1 MNPHGG
7 FFLLPTSRAF
17 REGLPRRP
25 SAAAR
30 TGSLPRPTNTN
41 VSRGLAIAR
50 VILCTRVTAPNGKSS
65 TLRCVRIIPRLIPIE
80 AILSRAGMSPSRHS
94 SKRRKCSLW
103 AIVDRL
109 EADGSP
115 ARLDNS
121 LTSFSCKAT
130 AHNHPGRV
138 IAPSPS
144 GTAKLRKGMLPAP
157 RPPFPPCYRV
167 FRRILR
173 ASRANTR
180 LMP

>member
-17 REGLPRRP
+17 RGGLLRRP

-30 TGSLPRPTNTN
+30 TGSLPRLTNMS

-50 VILCTRVTAPNGKSS
+50 EILCTRVTALIGKSS

-80 AILSRAGMSPSRHS
+80 GILSPAGMSPPRHS

-115 ARLDNS
+115 ARLDNN
-121 LTSFSCKAT
+121 LTSFSCKAM
-130 AHNHPGRV
+130 AHNHLGRA

-144 GTAKLRKGMLPAP
+144 GTAKPRKGVLPAP
-157 RPPFPPCYRV
+157 RPPFPPPTMFSDVYYEPYEP
-167 FRRILR
+167 ILD
-173 ASRANTR
+173 
-180 LMP
+180 